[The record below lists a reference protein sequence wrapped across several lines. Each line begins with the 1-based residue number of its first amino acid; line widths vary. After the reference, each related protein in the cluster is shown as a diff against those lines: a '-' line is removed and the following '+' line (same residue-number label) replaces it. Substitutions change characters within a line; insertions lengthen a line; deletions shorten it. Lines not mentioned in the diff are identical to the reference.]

1 MKYESVIGH
10 GRIEIVPESEKE
22 HALSVLMAQ
31 YHQEEFSYNKAVIP
45 ATTVMKLMVEQVT
58 GKAR

>member
-1 MKYESVIGH
+1 M
-10 GRIEIVPESEKE
+10 PESEKE